1 MTAAWAEGTGNGTKE
16 HPYSGEW
23 SIPELYNRVQKG
35 DHIALD
41 CDVKRDGDGYITI
54 YDVKLDKDPV
64 VLWDAWSPGNL
75 IGATT
80 LEGDYAQYGKDNPY
94 DNRKGQTFI
103 VTDKCP
109 DDRSANYTGYMIK
122 GYFSG
127 FYTTTDALGWVYV
140 ESAEQMMI
148 ILRGNSNVRANT
160 SAKIKLTQDIYLS
173 DNTSDATFCSTFY
186 GTLDGDGHTISGS
199 RDGLRNNRNYLFTYS
214 DGATF
219 KNLTFMHHRKNSE
232 DHENQAII
240 TSQAKNHCVFEN
252 ITLDDVG
259 TWSDTNKAAGLAGYA
274 ENCSF
279 KDITVKNSDFT
290 VDNAMTG
297 AVAGEASHC
306 SFENIKVIN
315 CESTTDNERAGG
327 VVGQCD
333 NCTFNNVE
341 ILGCFIKS
349 YDVAAGG
356 ITGKSS
362 KSHYSNCIIDDQ
374 SCVYADRPLPGSGWH
389 SRVGGIVGH
398 SDLDVIENCINSALI
413 CGDGDCVGGIV
424 GCHDDGGEITI
435 ENCLN
440 TGMIISMDIDDVKGA
455 DGYYSKYKNKKLPCV
470 TKYYNGKE
478 YIVRKTDYI
487 KTNFSGYGGILG
499 STDNCTISKC
509 ANIGSM
515 NDHGDKTGGI
525 VGWCKYAATLSD
537 CLSAFES
544 PKDNIKGF
552 IGVVFIEGCKITNCM
567 STKTAKDYEE
577 VSGTTFVVNNVFSR
591 TRGNLTDVKL
601 ASGEICHALGE
612 NWEQNL
618 GTDAYPTPTGN
629 KGLYHTRKVTNQY
642 GTVCLPFPV
651 KSDDK
656 ISYYTL
662 NAEKVEGQDIKL
674 VFKYV
679 EENQPGFPVLFRAA
693 EATDADAENPVDI
706 YFSNAGDAFTRDP
719 KADIS
724 VEHWG
729 IWGTFEQEVFDE
741 SNHLYSPK
749 NIYYVSGGEIRN
761 AKKVTIA
768 PYRAWFLGPNI
779 DTLTGNG
786 TNQAKAIR
794 LTIED
799 ADGETTALEFVGNDL
814 KPVQN
819 GKSYSIMGTE
829 VGENYRGIV
838 IRNGKKMIQNR

>member
-1 MTAAWAEGTGNGTKE
+1 ME
-16 HPYSGEW
+16 
-23 SIPELYNRVQKG
+23 
-35 DHIALD
+35 
-41 CDVKRDGDGYITI
+41 
-54 YDVKLDKDPV
+54 
-64 VLWDAWSPGNL
+64 
-75 IGATT
+75 
-80 LEGDYAQYGKDNPY
+80 
-94 DNRKGQTFI
+94 
-103 VTDKCP
+103 
-109 DDRSANYTGYMIK
+109 
-122 GYFSG
+122 
-127 FYTTTDALGWVYV
+127 
-140 ESAEQMMI
+140 
-148 ILRGNSNVRANT
+148 
-160 SAKIKLTQDIYLS
+160 
-173 DNTSDATFCSTFY
+173 
-186 GTLDGDGHTISGS
+186 
-199 RDGLRNNRNYLFTYS
+199 
-214 DGATF
+214 
-219 KNLTFMHHRKNSE
+219 
-232 DHENQAII
+232 
-240 TSQAKNHCVFEN
+240 
-252 ITLDDVG
+252 
-259 TWSDTNKAAGLAGYA
+259 
-274 ENCSF
+274 
-279 KDITVKNSDFT
+279 
-290 VDNAMTG
+290 
-297 AVAGEASHC
+297 
-306 SFENIKVIN
+306 
-315 CESTTDNERAGG
+315 
-327 VVGQCD
+327 
-333 NCTFNNVE
+333 
-341 ILGCFIKS
+341 
-349 YDVAAGG
+349 
-356 ITGKSS
+356 
-362 KSHYSNCIIDDQ
+362 
-374 SCVYADRPLPGSGWH
+374 
-389 SRVGGIVGH
+389 
-398 SDLDVIENCINSALI
+398 
-413 CGDGDCVGGIV
+413 
-424 GCHDDGGEITI
+424 
-435 ENCLN
+435 
-440 TGMIISMDIDDVKGA
+440 
-455 DGYYSKYKNKKLPCV
+455 
-470 TKYYNGKE
+470 KE

-591 TRGNLTDVKL
+591 TRNNLTDVKL

-629 KGLYHTRKVTNQY
+629 KGVYHTRKVSNQY

-729 IWGTFEQEVFDE
+729 IWGTFEQVVFDG
-741 SNHLYSPK
+741 SNQLYSPK

-794 LTIED
+794 LAIED